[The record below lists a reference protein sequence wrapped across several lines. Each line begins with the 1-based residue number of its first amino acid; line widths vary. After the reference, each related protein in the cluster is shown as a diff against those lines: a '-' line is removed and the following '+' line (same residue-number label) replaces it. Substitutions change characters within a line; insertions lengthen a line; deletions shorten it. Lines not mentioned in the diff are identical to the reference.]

1 MHVPRVSI
9 GLAVYNGEKY
19 LRLAVESILEQDYT
33 DFELIISDN
42 ASTDATQEICEE
54 LTAKDARI
62 RYSRNATN
70 IGASKNYQRVFELSQ
85 GEFFTWLDHDDLRLP
100 GFLRRCV
107 DVLDEAPATV
117 VLVAPRTEMVDEEG
131 VSQQIQLDRLH
142 TTHAL
147 PHQRVA
153 DVIRNVSWAAAQ
165 YGLFRSAALRKTRLI
180 DGFWS
185 SDHVLLLELAILGEI
200 WEIPETLVLKRD
212 YPGRCCRT
220 NKSKA
225 EFAAWFDP
233 TRKDINSRKM
243 LMVEHARSIARLP
256 LAPVERLLCF
266 WTAFSVWFKKN
277 LTESGRFGF
286 LARAISAINLVRLLK
301 DRQKREVLIRAG
313 RTRKVCFFGGFGS
326 PNFGNELTLQTILE
340 HLRHWLPKARVACV
354 CTGPEA
360 LRATQNIETIPIS
373 PVSVEPWRPRT
384 RLARLFRRF
393 FIGVPSEFCGWLD
406 AFKKL
411 KGTSMFI
418 VPGTGLLTDA
428 YGLRGWGPYSLFK
441 WSLIAKLRGCKVL
454 FVSVGAGPIYSGLGR
469 YFIKSALSVANFR
482 SYRDEASMAYLRD
495 SGVRTNSDR
504 VYPDLVFS
512 LPEAIISR
520 KTEKRAGRPAV
531 GLGVMQYQGKYSI
544 ENPTGRIYQEY
555 LNTLVAFAGWL
566 LAHDYDIILLI
577 GDPKDWRVA
586 EQLKSQLKA
595 TIGTYDEERI
605 LGQAAPSLE
614 QLLTEIAASDLVV
627 ATRFHNVLLSLVFN
641 KPTIAISFHH
651 KSVSLMRDMGL
662 AEYCHDI
669 NDMNVGRLI
678 EQFQRLETNAEKL
691 KIIIRQRNE
700 QSRKALDDQYKLIFK
715 RI

>member
-19 LRLAVESILEQDYT
+19 LRLAVESILEQNYT

-42 ASTDATQEICEE
+42 ASTDATEEICEE
-54 LTAKDARI
+54 LAAKDARI

-70 IGASKNYQRVFELSQ
+70 IGASKNYQRVFELSK
-85 GEFFTWLDHDDLRLP
+85 GEFFTWVDHDDLRLP

-107 DVLDEAPATV
+107 DVFDEAPATV
-117 VLVAPRTEMVDEEG
+117 VLVAPRTEMVDEQG
-131 VSQQIQLDRLH
+131 VSKQIRVDRLH

-147 PHQRVA
+147 PHERVA
-153 DVIRNVSWAAAQ
+153 DVIREVSYATAQ

-212 YPGRCCRT
+212 YPGRCCRM
-220 NKSKA
+220 NKTKA

-233 TRKDINSRKM
+233 ARKERNSGKKVI
-243 LMVEHARSIARLP
+243 VEHARSIARLP
-256 LAPVERLLCF
+256 LTPVERLLCF
-266 WTAFSVWFKKN
+266 WTAFSVWFQRR
-277 LTESGRFGF
+277 LTEWGWFGF
-286 LARAISAINLVRLLK
+286 LARAITEINLVRLLK
-301 DRQKREVLIRAG
+301 GRQKHEVLIDAG
-313 RTRKVCFFGGFGS
+313 RMRKVCFFGCFGS
-326 PNFGNELTLQTILE
+326 PNFGNEVTLQTILE
-340 HLRHWLPKARVACV
+340 HLRHWLPKAKVACV

-373 PVSVEPWRPRT
+373 TEFVGPWRPRT
-384 RLARLFRRF
+384 RLARLLRRVF
-393 FIGVPSEFCGWLD
+393 GVPTEFCRWLD

-411 KGTSMFI
+411 KGTDMFI
-418 VPGTGLLTDA
+418 VPGTGLLTDV

-441 WSLIAKLRGCKVL
+441 WSLIAKLRGCEVL

-482 SYRDEASMAYLRD
+482 SYRDEASMAYLRGI
-495 SGVRTNSDR
+495 GVRTNSDR

-512 LPEAIISR
+512 LPEAIVSR

-531 GLGVMQYQGKYSI
+531 GLGVMQYQGRYSI
-544 ENPTGRIYQEY
+544 ENPSSRIYQEY

-605 LGQAAPSLE
+605 LGQAAPSVE
-614 QLLTEIAASDLVV
+614 QLLTQIAATDLVV
-627 ATRFHNVLLSLVFN
+627 ATRFHNVLFSLVFN

-651 KSVSLMRDMGL
+651 KSASLMRDMGL

-669 NDMNVGRLI
+669 NDMNAGRLI

-691 KIIIRQRNE
+691 KITIRQRSE
-700 QSRKALDDQYKLIFK
+700 ESRKALDDQYKLIFK
-715 RI
+715 CI